1 MGWSPDFIAGLG
13 SGSIVPEYE
22 LRFLQLNKSVGSE
35 VIVGSSGWAGK
46 GSMAGTSIKIDA
58 GSVQVQGTSVIP
70 QRWAVSFGGWSI
82 GLVGDI
88 RRLAPYIRRGQLTE
102 LWCRLNGFSGFERI
116 AMGSLDS
123 LSGSRGVW
131 SLRFR
136 DLISSFQNS
145 LDSSMAGTYDDFQI
159 FNRAGILTTTTDF
172 AWYHTSDTT
181 MSVVTAI
188 DWDLPDGGPALIKC
202 YSSYPNDYFFAKYTG
217 KTSTSFT
224 GVEGLDY
231 PIGTVDPRDLPST
244 STIEYCPWILGRPWD
259 ILGKILTSTGSGTNG
274 SFDKYPRHWGIGG
287 QVDSSIFDNG
297 DAFQNR
303 GLIKRSDGS
312 THYYWNDAIESPWTA
327 GFRDFVTYASK
338 AGQWPV
344 QRQGY
349 VSWRGCSDPTG
360 ETMGYEPLV
369 KSRINTSDIHSILS
383 HEFYNPSLGH
393 HYTSTASLIKPTFL
407 SLPYTKVASTANFV
421 ANRVSALPYQKEIE
435 RDLRRHY
442 DDGEEYGG
450 ADERVAMA
458 MGDINRMKGWDQF
471 ASEKLVLRVSLKFA
485 VLCAGDV
492 VEITS
497 GFLSGLFM
505 GPGKSYN
512 AQRAM
517 VLNCSY
523 VIGSAS
529 CVLQLGILSG
539 REKR

>member
-1 MGWSPDFIAGLG
+1 VGWSADFVAGLG
-13 SGSIVPEYE
+13 SGSIVPEFE
-22 LRFLQLNKSVGSE
+22 LRFINVNGSVGGQ
-35 VIVGSSGWAGK
+35 ITIGSSGFSK
-46 GSMAGTSIKIDA
+46 GVLKESLKIDD
-58 GSVQVQGTSVIP
+58 GSVQVQGTAVIP
-70 QRWAVSFGGWSI
+70 QRWAVSFGAWSV

-88 RRLAPYIRRGQLTE
+88 RRITPYIRRGQFTE

-131 SLRFR
+131 RLRFR
-136 DLISSFQNS
+136 DLISAFQNS
-145 LDSSMAGTYDDFQI
+145 LDTSIAGTYDDFQI
-159 FNRAGILTTTTDF
+159 FNRAGILTTTTD
-172 AWYHTSDTT
+172 AIWNLVDTT
-181 MSVVTAI
+181 MSVVTAL
-188 DWDLPDGGPALIKC
+188 DWDLPTGGPALIKC
-202 YSSYPNDYFFAKYTG
+202 YTNHPTNTEYFFAKYTG
-217 KTSTSFT
+217 KTSVSFT
-224 GVEGLDY
+224 GVLGLDY
-231 PIGTVDPRDLPST
+231 PIGNVAKTALPSG
-244 STIEYCPWILGRPWD
+244 STIEYCPWILGRPWE
-259 ILGKILTSTGSGTNG
+259 ILGKILTSTGTGSNG
-274 SFDKYPRHWGIGG
+274 AFDKYPKHWGIGG
-287 QVDSSIFDNG
+287 QVDSSIFDNN

-312 THYYWNDAIESPWTA
+312 THYYWNDAIEAPWA
-327 GFRDFVTYASK
+327 NGLRDFVTYASK

-349 VSWRGCSDPTG
+349 ISWRGCSDPTG

-369 KSRINTSDIHSILS
+369 KSRINTSDIHEILS
-383 HEFYNPSLGH
+383 HEFYNSSLGH

-407 SLPYTKVASTANFV
+407 SLPYTKVSSTANFS
-421 ANRVSALPYQKEIE
+421 ANRVPTLPYLKEIE

-442 DDGEEYGG
+442 DDGEEYVG
-450 ADERVAMA
+450 ADERVSMT